1 MEDREQDLLEG
12 EEAAA
17 EVSPGRR
24 RDRDDSRERRR
35 EREKERRSD
44 RSRSRDRDRERE
56 RERPSG
62 SKNKN
67 KQNNSAPMAT
77 PVLTEKD
84 FEGKSNEEIEMM
96 KIMGFAGF
104 NTSKNKKVQGN
115 DHGEIHVSV
124 KRRYRQYMNR
134 KGGFNRPLDAIV

>member
-1 MEDREQDLLEG
+1 
-12 EEAAA
+12 
-17 EVSPGRR
+17 
-24 RDRDDSRERRR
+24 
-35 EREKERRSD
+35 
-44 RSRSRDRDRERE
+44 
-56 RERPSG
+56 
-62 SKNKN
+62 
-67 KQNNSAPMAT
+67 MAT